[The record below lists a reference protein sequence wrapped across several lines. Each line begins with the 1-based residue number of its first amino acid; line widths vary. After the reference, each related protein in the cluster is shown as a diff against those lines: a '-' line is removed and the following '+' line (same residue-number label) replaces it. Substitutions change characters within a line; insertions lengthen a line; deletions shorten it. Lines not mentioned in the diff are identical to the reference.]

1 VMAVAGVLHGSG
13 VEPRALAG
21 ALAAITPVPGRM
33 EPVRAAGKPTVIV
46 DYAHTPDGLEKALA
60 AAREHFPGRLHCVV
74 GCGGDRDTGKRP
86 LMAAAAER
94 GADRVLFTSD
104 NPRGEHPDAIIEQM
118 RAGLDDP
125 GAVQVET
132 DRRRAVALAVSQAGA
147 DDVVLVA
154 GKGHEDYQEVAGER
168 HPMDDRDLAREALAA
183 WQAPASAGGA
193 A

>member
-1 VMAVAGVLHGSG
+1 
-13 VEPRALAG
+13 
-21 ALAAITPVPGRM
+21 M
-33 EPVRAAGKPTVIV
+33 EPIREAGKPTVIV

-104 NPRGEHPDAIIEQM
+104 NPRGENPQAIIEQM

-125 GAVQVET
+125 SAVQVEA

-154 GKGHEDYQEVAGER
+154 GKGHEDYQEVAGQR

-183 WQAPASAGGA
+183 WQAPAGSTGGA